1 MSDARLAGW
10 DGAVFVASG
19 ESRAA
24 EWPKAWER
32 MLDVAIRRCWAGIGD
47 QQISDERHY
56 TLNTTQITAN

>member
-1 MSDARLAGW
+1 MSYPTLGTDYQGGFW
-10 DGAVFVASG
+10 G
-19 ESRAA
+19 ELRA

-56 TLNTTQITAN
+56 TLNTTKITAN